1 MADQQPESANGAA
14 APAQPAGAQFN
25 VDKIYVKD
33 VSFESPK
40 APQVFNEQAQPQL
53 NMNLNQRVTKV
64 SENGYEVVL
73 GITLTCTI
81 GENNTVYV
89 GEVQQAGV
97 FTLSGFEPQVLDAML
112 GTQCPNVLY
121 PYARQ
126 MLGDLIQA
134 GGFPPFL
141 LQPINF
147 DSLYAEGLRQRAE
160 QQKQQQAAD
169 GGGSETAGNA

>member
-1 MADQQPESANGAA
+1 MADQQPETANGAA
-14 APAQPAGAQFN
+14 ATNQPTGAQFS

-53 NMNLNQRVTKV
+53 NMNLNPRVTKV
-64 SENGYEVVL
+64 GDNGYEVVL
-73 GITLTCTI
+73 GITLTCSLD
-81 GENNTVYV
+81 ENNTVYV
-89 GEVQQAGV
+89 AEVQQAGV
-97 FTLSGFEPQVLDAML
+97 FTLAGFEPQVLDAML
-112 GTQCPNVLY
+112 GTHCPNTLY

-126 MLGDLIQA
+126 LIGELIQA

-147 DSLYAEGLRQRAE
+147 DALDAEGLRNRAE
-160 QQKQQQAAD
+160 EQGQAAA
-169 GGGSETAGNA
+169 GGSETAGNA

>member
-1 MADQQPESANGAA
+1 MADQQPDTTNGAA
-14 APAQPAGAQFN
+14 ATNQPAGAQFS
-25 VDKIYVKD
+25 VDRIYVKD

-97 FTLSGFEPQVLDAML
+97 FTLSGFEPQVLDALL
-112 GTQCPNVLY
+112 GPQCPTGLY

-134 GGFPPFL
+134 
-141 LQPINF
+141 
-147 DSLYAEGLRQRAE
+147 
-160 QQKQQQAAD
+160 
-169 GGGSETAGNA
+169 